1 MEMTIHLT
9 GVDTLAEAVKAL
21 TAVLASQGGAAC
33 TAATAPLVA
42 AQFAAVQAPVQSVAA
57 PATAAVPVETPSQ
70 SAAAAAAAVVPVA
83 ATPTYTLEQLS
94 LAARQL
100 VDVGGMPAVQELV
113 AQFGVQS
120 IAQLPQ
126 DKYGE
131 FATALRGR
139 GAKI

>member
-42 AQFAAVQAPVQSVAA
+42 AQFAAVQTPVQSVAA

-100 VDVGGMPAVQELV
+100 VDAGGMPAVQELV

>member
-57 PATAAVPVETPSQ
+57 PATAAVPVETPAQ

>member
-100 VDVGGMPAVQELV
+100 VDAGGMPAVQELV

>member
-57 PATAAVPVETPSQ
+57 PATAAVPVETPAQ

-100 VDVGGMPAVQELV
+100 VDAGGMPAVQELV

>member
-9 GVDTLAEAVKAL
+9 GVDTLADAVKAL

-42 AQFAAVQAPVQSVAA
+42 TQFAAVPAPVQSVAA
-57 PATAAVPVETPSQ
+57 PATAAVPVETPAQ
-70 SAAAAAAAVVPVA
+70 SAAAAAAAVVPAA